1 MMKVQILGTGCPK
14 CKKLAELT
22 DQAAKE
28 LGLELEMEKV
38 AEVAKIM
45 DFGVMTT
52 PALAI
57 EGKVVLAG
65 HLPAYEKLKE
75 ILVKASPVEGS
86 GCEESGGCS
95 L

>member
-1 MMKVQILGTGCPK
+1 
-14 CKKLAELT
+14 
-22 DQAAKE
+22 
-28 LGLELEMEKV
+28 
-38 AEVAKIM
+38 
-45 DFGVMTT
+45 MTT

-57 EGKVVLAG
+57 EGKVVPCG

>member
-28 LGLELEMEKV
+28 LGLELEIEKV
-38 AEVAKIM
+38 TEVAKIM

-52 PALAI
+52 PALAV

-75 ILVKASPVEGS
+75 ILAKASPVEGS
-86 GCEESGGCS
+86 DAEETGACS

>member
-1 MMKVQILGTGCPK
+1 MT
-14 CKKLAELT
+14 
-22 DQAAKE
+22 
-28 LGLELEMEKV
+28 
-38 AEVAKIM
+38 EVAKIM

-75 ILVKASPVEGS
+75 ILTKASPVEGS
-86 GCEESGGCS
+86 DAEETGGCS

>member
-28 LGLELEMEKV
+28 LGLELEIEKV
-38 AEVAKIM
+38 TEVAKIM

-86 GCEESGGCS
+86 DAEETGGCS